1 MIDTGSIAGAGPD
14 IRSLVK
20 ETVGGAGP
28 GDVWAAWTSS
38 EGIAS
43 WWNPPETRI
52 DLRIGGPFE
61 LLFAMDQ
68 PEGRRGSEGC
78 QYLAYVPGE
87 MVAFAWNAPPH
98 FALRE
103 TNTCFAPE
111 PEGGLGLHR
120 VEAGIIPTNH
130 ASVALVRRVGM
141 RKEGYSPRYLEVNGE
156 WRDHERWAITVEDW
170 EDASPLQ

>member
-1 MIDTGSIAGAGPD
+1 MIDTRSIAGAGPE

-20 ETVGGAGP
+20 EAVVAAGTS
-28 GDVWAAWTSS
+28 DVWSAWASR
-38 EGIAS
+38 EGIAA

-87 MVAFAWNAPPH
+87 MVAFTWNAPPH
-98 FALRE
+98 LALRE
-103 TNTCFAPE
+103 TNTWVVITFTTLSDTSTAVRLVHTGFLEGLDWDAYMEYFADAW
-111 PEGGLGLHR
+111 GYVLGLL
-120 VEAGIIPTNH
+120 T
-130 ASVALVRRVGM
+130 
-141 RKEGYSPRYLEVNGE
+141 
-156 WRDHERWAITVEDW
+156 DHWQTT
-170 EDASPLQ
+170 

>member
-20 ETVGGAGP
+20 ETEVGAGP
-28 GDVWAAWTSS
+28 PDVWAAWTSS

-61 LLFAMDQ
+61 LLFAMDE

-87 MVAFAWNAPPH
+87 MVAFTWNAPPH
-98 FALRE
+98 LALRE
-103 TNTCFAPE
+103 TNTWVVVTFTELNTTSTAVRLVHTGFL
-111 PEGGLGLHR
+111 EGP
-120 VEAGIIPTNH
+120 AWDDY
-130 ASVALVRRVGM
+130 M
-141 RKEGYSPRYLEVNGE
+141 GYFDR
-156 WRDHERWAITVEDW
+156 AW
-170 EDASPLQ
+170 EYVLDLLCEHWSTT